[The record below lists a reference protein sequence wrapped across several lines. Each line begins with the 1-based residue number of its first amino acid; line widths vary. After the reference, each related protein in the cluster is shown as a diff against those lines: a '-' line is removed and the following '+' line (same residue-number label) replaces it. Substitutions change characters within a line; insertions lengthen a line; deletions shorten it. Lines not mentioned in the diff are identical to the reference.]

1 MIHDLFPLLIHDHWT
16 GTRCKDNR
24 FQLSAKFYGPV
35 AQWIRHRPTEPGIAG
50 SSPAGFI
57 YYFNVMAF
65 ASSCVHT
72 RVRIFVPGQHPEHN
86 DGMKLRGILATWCTV
101 LCVSHKGELCN

>member
-1 MIHDLFPLLIHDHWT
+1 MQRRIYPNACFVDWHARQNIFLEMVLH
-16 GTRCKDNR
+16 
-24 FQLSAKFYGPV
+24 GPV

-72 RVRIFVPGQHPEHN
+72 RVRIFVPEQRPEHN
-86 DGMKLRGILATWCTV
+86 DGMKLRGILATWCKV
-101 LCVSHKGELCN
+101 LCVFHQKITCHE